1 MARGTMSGMAPT
13 TPGTTVVKH
22 SLWYHVFLWTAF
34 PIAGAGLGW
43 LLAQL
48 PGWIEG
54 TPIPFFSGL
63 IEILDD
69 NSGTIMTLIL
79 VAVGIIAGS
88 LVALTAYE
96 EVVWV
101 TVTDADVTVAVVD
114 KTKEFKRNQ
123 VADVFT
129 EGKTLVLLGR
139 DTSELVRQKTDHKA
153 SRLQAAFEAHGY
165 PWRDGDPH
173 DLDFARWVDGVPGLG
188 EHANAILR
196 ARQVALDEDKKSDI
210 VELREEAAKLGVV
223 VRDVKKAQYWRN
235 ATA

>member
-1 MARGTMSGMAPT
+1 MAPT
-13 TPGTTVVKH
+13 TPGMTVVKH
-22 SLWYHVFLWTAF
+22 SFWYHAFLWTAF
-34 PIAGAGLGW
+34 PLVGAGAGW

-69 NSGTIMTLIL
+69 YSGTIMTLALI
-79 VAVGIIAGS
+79 AVGIIAGA
-88 LVALTAYE
+88 LVALSAYE

-101 TVTDADVTVAVVD
+101 TVTDDDVKVAVVD

-129 EGKTLVLLGR
+129 DGKTLVLLGR
-139 DTSELVRQKTDHKA
+139 DTSELVRQKTDHK
-153 SRLQAAFEAHGY
+153 SPRLQAAFEAHAY
-165 PWRDGDPH
+165 PWREGDPH
-173 DLDFARWVDGVPGLG
+173 EAAFTRWVDGVPGLG

-196 ARQVALDEDKKSDI
+196 ARQVALDEDNKDDI

-223 VRDVKKAQYWRN
+223 VRDVKKRQHWRL
-235 ATA
+235 ASTE

>member
-1 MARGTMSGMAPT
+1 MSPWLPALPV
-13 TPGTTVVKH
+13 TTVVKH
-22 SLWYHVFLWTAF
+22 TFWYHAFLWTAF
-34 PIAGAGLGW
+34 PIVGAVLGW

-63 IEILDD
+63 VEILDD
-69 NSGTIMTLIL
+69 RSGTVMTLVLI
-79 VAVGIIAGS
+79 AVGIIAGS

-129 EGKTLVLLGR
+129 DDKTLVLLGR
-139 DTSELVRQKTDHKA
+139 DTSELVRQRTDHK
-153 SRLQAAFEAHGY
+153 STTLQAAFETHGY
-165 PWRDGDPH
+165 PWRDADPNEAS
-173 DLDFARWVDGVPGLG
+173 FARWVDGVPGLG

-196 ARQVALDEDKKSDI
+196 ARQVALDEDKKEEI

-223 VRDVKKAQYWRN
+223 VRDTKKRQYWRN
-235 ATA
+235 TGG